1 MPICDADR
9 EAHVVSITGAGTWVR
24 SRNSDQSVVLGSSSM
39 MDRSRSDMRLLKG
52 FSAIAGGTDRATTGI
67 LMGGGKILAVLGDE
81 EV

>member
-1 MPICDADR
+1 
-9 EAHVVSITGAGTWVR
+9 
-24 SRNSDQSVVLGSSSM
+24 M

-52 FSAIAGGTDRATTGI
+52 FSAITGGTDRATTGI